1 MYTHLHL
8 IQTTHILTSKLL
20 QSEGPNIIKK
30 TNHIMKVQAIKP
42 IGKSIQYTFAACLE
56 PLSADNVLLLPL
68 QFDCEYMYHQMK

>member
-30 TNHIMKVQAIKP
+30 NKSYHFNTQKP
-42 IGKSIQYTFAACLE
+42 TKKIIDKKLHCGS
-56 PLSADNVLLLPL
+56 LSNR
-68 QFDCEYMYHQMK
+68 